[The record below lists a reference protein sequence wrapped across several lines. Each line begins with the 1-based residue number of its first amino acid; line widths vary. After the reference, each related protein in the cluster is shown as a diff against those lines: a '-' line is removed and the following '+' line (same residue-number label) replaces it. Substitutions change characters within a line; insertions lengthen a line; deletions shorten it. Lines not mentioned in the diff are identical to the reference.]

1 MNEALRRERIRIICF
16 SEIQWK
22 YVRTR
27 KQQVI
32 SRFPKHWRVLFLSS
46 VVKGRPNNFLPQ
58 KEGNV
63 VHACV
68 PVFKNFPPGAVR
80 TLFSFAPVRFAW
92 NLFIWIWL
100 KVLFLVT
107 GFNGADRVF
116 YVSNIYYGAV
126 LPFLRSSLMFYDCN
140 DDHLAFPGTPPW
152 AEAYF
157 RRVALS
163 ADFAVAVS
171 SGLAERL
178 RSIGVGTV
186 HRIGNGVDF
195 ELFRE
200 AVRLERPAEMRDIGR
215 PVIGY
220 SGAVAPWFDFELL
233 GAVAESFPEAS
244 IVLLG
249 PVFDAVRG
257 DLERVMATHGN
268 IRHLG
273 TKPYVQLGSY
283 LAAMDVCIV
292 PLVMNELMRLAD
304 PNKLYEYAAVG
315 RPIVTLRHSADL
327 DALAGFV
334 HVAADRDEFIEQIR
348 AALSGGPRVAEL
360 EEFARS
366 NSWQARA
373 DSIAG
378 LVTEGLSS
386 RS

>member
-1 MNEALRRERIRIICF
+1 MSEASRREQVRIVCF
-16 SEIQWK
+16 SEVQWK

-32 SRFPKHWRVLFLSS
+32 NRFPKHWRVLFLSS
-46 VVKGRPNNFLPQ
+46 VVKGKPNNFLPE

-80 TLFSFAPVRFAW
+80 TLFSLAPVRFAW
-92 NLFIWIWL
+92 NLLLWVWL
-100 KVLFLVT
+100 KALFLVT
-107 GFNGADRVF
+107 GFNGAARVF

-126 LPFLRSSLMFYDCN
+126 LPFLKSSLVFYDCN

-152 AEAYF
+152 AEGYF

-163 ADFAVAVS
+163 SDFAVAVS

-178 RSIGVGTV
+178 RSVGVGTV
-186 HRIGNGVDF
+186 HHIGNGVDF

-200 AVRLERPAEMRDIGR
+200 AARQGRPAEMRDLRR

-233 GAVAESFPEAS
+233 SAVAESFPEGS
-244 IVLLG
+244 VVLLG
-249 PVFDAVRG
+249 PVFDASRG
-257 DLERVMATHGN
+257 DLERVMAAHQNVHHIG
-268 IRHLG
+268 I
-273 TKPYVQLGSY
+273 KPYARLGGY

-304 PNKLYEYAAVG
+304 PNKLYEYAAAG

-334 HVAADRDEFIEQIR
+334 HVAETRDEFIEHIR
-348 AALSGGPRVAEL
+348 TALSSEPRAAEL
-360 EEFARS
+360 EEFARR
-366 NSWQARA
+366 NSWQAKA
-373 DSIAG
+373 DRIAE
-378 LVTEGLSS
+378 LITDSLCS